1 MGYMPPESQ
10 KFSLKDISCHLA
22 LCRVLNLAE
31 RYQILTL
38 VKEIKLILQ
47 SLPVTAE
54 NMMFTATTA
63 KNFAVFEK
71 VSKMLLEKCSKI
83 SHRQT
88 ENKNKGMGDIE
99 IKRGKEIKVNLVH
112 KRPH

>member
-1 MGYMPPESQ
+1 MDIKETTIEAFNTMINYIYMPPESQ
-10 KFSLKDISCHLA
+10 KFSLKDISCPLA

-47 SLPVTAE
+47 SLPITAE

-71 VSKMLLEKCSKI
+71 VSKMLLEKCSKFLI
-83 SHRQT
+83 DKLKIR
-88 ENKNKGMGDIE
+88 IE
-99 IKRGKEIKVNLVH
+99 AVM
-112 KRPH
+112 